1 MAHKR
6 DNMCKF
12 CKKGFS
18 SDKVLANHMC
28 KNKKRY
34 ADRNSTGSRIGFN
47 AFQRF
52 YHLTTNSKKPKT
64 IEDFIESKL
73 YIGFVKFGRYLAENR
88 PPNVEMFIDFVIN
101 NGIKMNKWTSPE
113 VYDAFIVEWVRKE
126 PVNKALERTILNIS
140 EWAEENDA
148 DISKFFSDVSTYKAT
163 HMIRWGKISP
173 WVLYLASTSDQLLSR
188 LNGEQ
193 FEMIQPII
201 DPKFWKKKIST
212 NQDDVSYVDSIM
224 EYSGL

>member
-1 MAHKR
+1 M
-6 DNMCKF
+6 
-12 CKKGFS
+12 
-18 SDKVLANHMC
+18 
-28 KNKKRY
+28 
-34 ADRNSTGSRIGFN
+34 
-47 AFQRF
+47 
-52 YHLTTNSKKPKT
+52 TTNSKKPKT

-88 PPNVEMFIDFVIN
+88 PPNIEMFIDFVIN

-140 EWAEENDA
+140 EWAEENDT
-148 DISKFFSDVSTYKAT
+148 DINKFFSDVTTYKAT

-201 DPKFWKKKIST
+201 EPKFWKKKIST